1 MALRAAEIPAAQHTH
16 PGFRAVG
23 RVGRSWGLQ
32 GHVRVQSLTDF
43 PERFAPGARVFID
56 EQPYA
61 IEACHWQRRTPCLLL
76 SGVRSPEAADA
87 LRGRLLE
94 VPDAEHP
101 AFSENE
107 FYVDDVE
114 GCRVETL
121 DGTVLGT
128 VREVLQPGANDVYV
142 VERGARRDLLV
153 PAIRSVVLRVDVPA
167 QRIVVDLPPGL
178 DPDEGN

>member
-1 MALRAAEIPAAQHTH
+1 MALRAAQTPAAHRTH

-43 PERFAPGARVFID
+43 PARFAPGARVFID
-56 EQPYA
+56 EQPYQ
-61 IEACHWQRRTPCLLL
+61 IDACRWQGRTPCLLL
-76 SGVRSPEAADA
+76 NGVRSPEAADA

-94 VPDAEHP
+94 VPDTERP
-101 AFSENE
+101 AFVENE

-114 GCRVETL
+114 GCRVETP

-153 PAIRSVVLRVDVPA
+153 PAIRSVVVHVDMPA
-167 QRIVVDLPPGL
+167 RRIVVDLPPGL
-178 DPDEGN
+178 DPEEEN